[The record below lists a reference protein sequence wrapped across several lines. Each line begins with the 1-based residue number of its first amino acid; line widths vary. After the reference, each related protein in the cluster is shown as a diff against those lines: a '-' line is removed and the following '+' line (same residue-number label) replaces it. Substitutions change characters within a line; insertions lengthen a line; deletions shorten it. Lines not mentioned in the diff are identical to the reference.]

1 MRSPITP
8 DDRFFQSPLPD
19 RSRST
24 RGPGLYR
31 QGLHVTFRS
40 PVRAIPA
47 HSPPRPGSV
56 VTITPP
62 RSILKPS
69 VAMNAFGMPPHGAVR
84 GGAPAYPG
92 AVLPD
97 ALNMFGM
104 PVHGAVP
111 GGAASISGTAPSNG
125 ATAGQV
131 LHASPKAAPV
141 RRAIAFD
148 FSLRKAPLEAIDLT
162 SSSSSSST
170 SESSSAGSGSSS

>member
-1 MRSPITP
+1 M
-8 DDRFFQSPLPD
+8 LNN
-19 RSRST
+19 
-24 RGPGLYR
+24 
-31 QGLHVTFRS
+31 V
-40 PVRAIPA
+40 AICFNKSQPKQ
-47 HSPPRPGSV
+47 HR
-56 VTITPP
+56 
-62 RSILKPS
+62 
-69 VAMNAFGMPPHGAVR
+69 
-84 GGAPAYPG
+84 APAYPG

-97 ALNMFGM
+97 ALNRFGM

-148 FSLRKAPLEAIDLT
+148 FALRKAPLEAIDLT

>member
-8 DDRFFQSPLPD
+8 DERFFQSPVPD

-24 RGPGLYR
+24 RGPGLDR
-31 QGLHVTFRS
+31 QGLHVTFRG
-40 PVRAIPA
+40 PIRAIPA

-56 VTITPP
+56 VTTTPP
-62 RSILKPS
+62 SILRTQS
-69 VAMNAFGMPPHGAVR
+69 VRMNAFGMPARVAVL
-84 GGAPAYPG
+84 GGAPAHP
-92 AVLPD
+92 VLPH
-97 ALNMFGM
+97 ALSMFGT

-111 GGAASISGTAPSNG
+111 GGALAATISGTAPSNG
-125 ATAGQV
+125 ATAGQL

-148 FSLRKAPLEAIDLT
+148 FALRRAPLEAIDLT

-170 SESSSAGSGSSS
+170 SESASAGSGSSS

>member
-1 MRSPITP
+1 MT
-8 DDRFFQSPLPD
+8 F
-19 RSRST
+19 
-24 RGPGLYR
+24 RGPI
-31 QGLHVTFRS
+31 
-40 PVRAIPA
+40 RAIPA

-56 VTITPP
+56 VTTTPP
-62 RSILKPS
+62 SILRTQS
-69 VAMNAFGMPPHGAVR
+69 VRMNAFGMPPRGAVL
-84 GGAPAYPG
+84 GGAPAHP
-92 AVLPD
+92 VLPH

-111 GGAASISGTAPSNG
+111 GGALAATMSGTAPSNG

-148 FSLRKAPLEAIDLT
+148 FSLRRAPLEAIDLT

-170 SESSSAGSGSSS
+170 SESASAGSGSSS